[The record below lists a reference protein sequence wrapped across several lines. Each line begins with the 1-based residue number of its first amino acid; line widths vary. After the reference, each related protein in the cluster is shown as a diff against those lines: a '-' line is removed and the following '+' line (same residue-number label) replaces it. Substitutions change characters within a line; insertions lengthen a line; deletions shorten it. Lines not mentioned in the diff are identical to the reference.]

1 MAIYFTSGK
10 QTETA
15 LNLFLNPLDPV
26 IVDAKTP
33 DGDNIYII
41 GEKDSNGNPIKV
53 ERFQVVDSDG
63 NSTFTQLDDSGT
75 ITSAVHSSGMS
86 LKFAWDEN
94 FTSVHLT
101 LVLPD
106 SSQQFF
112 VKVDLTDNSTD
123 ATLIID
129 GQVIDKR
136 SIDDVFEEENERVKR
151 PQAQHG
157 QNYESKAGVRSKR
170 ETTSSA
176 QVSINVLSCGE
187 PEPDAIVQADV
198 LHDNVST
205 TYTAVASNITA
216 GLYYIY
222 IPTTSSMINETI
234 KEKCDS
240 IEMVLDEACG
250 WYDKLKKATSSF
262 TKELEKIICSYLGN
276 SIKLFVPALRLIP
289 VYKFCKNVFKGIDFY
304 CDKINAPIIT
314 GVTEKK
320 KSELICDLITEYT
333 DNVINL
339 FSGDIDIY
347 FTPFAL
353 FPAGHTIK
361 SPSKILSL
369 APGSSIVS
377 TPFTI
382 NDDKSLQITSLVVD
396 PADPDPGQGYR
407 VYVQY
412 ECYTDSTY
420 IHMTILGTDM
430 YHDQISCTGGPSCIL
445 HVPGAAPEVQD
456 TVTVK
461 IFNYYGAI
469 TPTLIRYAFVL
480 F

>member
-1 MAIYFTSGK
+1 M
-10 QTETA
+10 
-15 LNLFLNPLDPV
+15 NPLDPV
-26 IVDAKTP
+26 IVGAKTP
-33 DGDNIYII
+33 DGDNIYMI

-63 NSTFTQLDDSGT
+63 NSTFTQLDDNGT

-86 LKFAWDEN
+86 MKFAWDEN

-112 VKVDLTDNSTD
+112 VKVDLTDNSTN
-123 ATLIID
+123 ATFIVD

-136 SIDDVFEEENERVKR
+136 SIDDDEILFEEENERVKR
-151 PQAQHG
+151 PQTQHG
-157 QNYESKAGVRSKR
+157 QNYVNSKVGVRSRR

-176 QVSINVLSCGE
+176 RVSIDVLSCGE

-198 LHDNVST
+198 SYDDVST
-205 TYTAVASNITA
+205 TYTAVASSTA

-222 IPTTSSMINETI
+222 IPTQPASMIGEAVG
-234 KEKCDS
+234 EVCDS

-250 WYDKLKKATSSF
+250 WYGKLKKGTSF
-262 TKELEKIICSYLGN
+262 LTKHSLEKIVCFYLGKG
-276 SIKLFVPALRLIP
+276 IKLFVPALRLIP
-289 VYKFCKNVFKGIDFY
+289 VYKFCKTIFKGIDYY
-304 CDKINAPIIT
+304 CNKINAPIFP
-314 GVTEKK
+314 GVIEKK
-320 KSELICDLITEYT
+320 KSELVCDLITEYT
-333 DNVINL
+333 DNVIDF
-339 FSGDIDIY
+339 FSGDTDVY

-353 FPAGHTIK
+353 FPAGHTVK

-377 TPFTI
+377 TSFTI
-382 NDDKSLQITSLVVD
+382 NDDKSLQITSLVVV
-396 PADPDPGQGYR
+396 PADPDPGQDYT

-412 ECYTDSTY
+412 ECYTDLTY
-420 IHMTILGTDM
+420 VYMTILGTDN
-430 YHDQISCTGGPSCIL
+430 YYDETSCTGGPSCIL
-445 HVPGAAPEVQD
+445 HVPGAAPDVHD

-461 IFNYYGAI
+461 IFDYYGAI